1 MMSFSKFR
9 ANISVKQSRNPQNQM
24 LPRRNTEPLGN
35 ADGSSLS
42 IGLRESSMVADRRST
57 ISIYILCRVL
67 IEVIGQTTLECV
79 TEDMADKLEDII
91 FNQLRSADPD
101 TLLSSPL
108 RMANWTLF
116 GQLLGVMSSIDFERV
131 TDRFFA
137 DLEKIANTATKDTEA
152 RVELIVKGMSYI
164 KLKVHILR
172 LHLIPPTCSRE
183 NEIIAIEL
191 QLTLGFQLCDSFSLK
206 VPYRNPPTSWYPWPI
221 SSSKPMDSARS
232 AHTARSSRSSY
243 YPLRRLLKPN
253 STILP
258 GRSL

>member
-1 MMSFSKFR
+1 MSQVQHELNRYILTNFLLIFE
-9 ANISVKQSRNPQNQM
+9 KQSRNLQNQM
-24 LPRRNTEPLGN
+24 MMPRRNTEPLGSG
-35 ADGSSLS
+35 DGSNLNL
-42 IGLRESSMVADRRST
+42 GLRENSMVADRRST

-101 TLLSSPL
+101 TLASSPL

-137 DLEKIANTATKDTEA
+137 DLEKIANTMTKDTEA
-152 RVELIVKGMSYI
+152 KVELIVKGMSYI

-172 LHLIPPTCSRE
+172 LYLIPPLHLLVLAKTNCNHIRE
-183 NEIIAIEL
+183 EL
-191 QLTLGFQLCDSFSLK
+191 QLTCFATVTVFPRKCPTGIRGFHGIHGQFLRQIPRIPRETCVLRDLFK
-206 VPYRNPPTSWYPWPI
+206 TSP
-221 SSSKPMDSARS
+221 S
-232 AHTARSSRSSY
+232 H
-243 YPLRRLLKPN
+243 RLN
-253 STILP
+253 
-258 GRSL
+258 R

>member
-1 MMSFSKFR
+1 
-9 ANISVKQSRNPQNQM
+9 M
-24 LPRRNTEPLGN
+24 LPRRNTEPVGG

-42 IGLRESSMVADRRST
+42 LGLRESSMVADRRST

-101 TLLSSPL
+101 TLVSSPL

-164 KLKVHILR
+164 KLKVHILC
-172 LHLIPPTCSRE
+172 LHFNSPTCSCE
-183 NEIIAIEL
+183 QETIVMSSSSHF
-191 QLTLGFQLCDSFSLK
+191 GFNICDSFFPK
-206 VPYRNPPTSWYPWPI
+206 VPCRNQPTSWYPWPI
-221 SSSKPMDSARS
+221 SSSKPTDSARS
-232 AHTARSSRSSY
+232 VRTAKFSRSSCS
-243 YPLRRLLKPN
+243 PSHRLLRPN
-253 STILP
+253 SIIPL
-258 GRSL
+258 GRSS

>member
-1 MMSFSKFR
+1 M
-9 ANISVKQSRNPQNQM
+9 
-24 LPRRNTEPLGN
+24 PRRNTEPLGN
-35 ADGSSLS
+35 GGDGSCF
-42 IGLRESSMVADRRST
+42 GLRENSMVADRRST

-116 GQLLGVMSSIDFERV
+116 GQLLGVMSNIDFERV

-137 DLEKIANTATKDTEA
+137 DLEKMANTANKDTEA
-152 RVELIVKGMSYI
+152 RVELVVKGMSYI

-172 LHLIPPTCSRE
+172 HFE
-183 NEIIAIEL
+183 Y
-191 QLTLGFQLCDSFSLK
+191 SFSHLGGGIIIHIIES
-206 VPYRNPPTSWYPWPI
+206 P
-221 SSSKPMDSARS
+221 SS
-232 AHTARSSRSSY
+232 HIFLSST
-243 YPLRRLLKPN
+243 L
-253 STILP
+253 
-258 GRSL
+258 